1 MRYVIETLNLTKSFS
16 HQGRL
21 RDIFRRLEG
30 SNILAVDGVTLK
42 VREGEIFGLLGPNGA
57 GKTTLIKL
65 LSTLLLPSSGS
76 ANVFGY
82 DIVQKDYAVR
92 KFIGLVSSDE
102 RSFYWRLTGRE
113 NMNFF
118 AALCKLSKKEMMRR
132 CEDLFR
138 LFGLNEVID
147 FRFDEYSAGMKQK
160 FAIARGLL
168 NKPKILFMDEPTRG
182 LDPVAAATFYALIK
196 KEIRNLF
203 GCTIIITTNILS
215 EAEELCDRIG
225 IINHGKLITSGSID
239 DLKGTIHANSRHH
252 LSIKNLSEHHLQ
264 IIKKING
271 VISLTNDLLSKDLKN
286 NGIYRIGIT
295 TDNNKAILTEVFNFI
310 LQNNGEILSCNT
322 EEISLEDIFHSF
334 IQRSDAPKDFNGGVS

>member
-1 MRYVIETLNLTKSFS
+1 MRYVIETLNLTKGFS

-30 SNILAVDGVTLK
+30 SNILAVDGVTLR

-76 ANVFGY
+76 ADVFGY
-82 DIVQKDYAVR
+82 DIVQKDYEVR

-118 AALCKLSKKEMMRR
+118 AALYKLSKKETAHR
-132 CEDLFR
+132 CEELFK
-138 LFGLNEVID
+138 LFGLNEIID
-147 FRFDEYSAGMKQK
+147 FRFDEYSTGMRQRL
-160 FAIARGLL
+160 AIARGLL

-182 LDPVAAATFYALIK
+182 LDPVAAAAFHALIK

-225 IINHGKLITSGSID
+225 IINHGRLITSGTIE
-239 DLKGTIHANSRHH
+239 DLRKTIHANSRYH
-252 LSIKNLSEHHLQ
+252 LSVKNLSEGHLRM
-264 IIKKING
+264 IKEING
-271 VISLTNDLLSKDLKN
+271 VISLSNDLKAD
-286 NGIYRIGIT
+286 GISNIGIT
-295 TDNNKAILTEVFNFI
+295 MDNKKLILTEIFKFI
-310 LQNNGEILSCNT
+310 LENNGEILSCIA

-334 IQRSDAPKDFNGGVS
+334 MQGSRALEQFNDEVS